1 MIVGTTHV
9 DKTSIQRARGTIAQR
24 RPSVV
29 AVELCEE
36 RLWALR
42 DSNRDK
48 LGSPTSTGFL
58 PWLLALLERAV
69 GSITDVFP
77 GTEMLEAVDEAE
89 KDGAQ
94 VVLIDKPIRQILD
107 EIGRVPFFEKLR
119 IGADV
124 VFTLFAVRT
133 KRTRSEISNTSL
145 EELMA
150 EFSARYPTL
159 WRILVRDRDIYM
171 ADRLREILGSTSGH
185 VVAVVGFG
193 HVSGINRN
201 LAAARRD
208 FRTEKAGFRYE
219 WTIGGSPS

>member
-1 MIVGTTHV
+1 
-9 DKTSIQRARGTIAQR
+9 
-24 RPSVV
+24 VV

-42 DSNRDK
+42 DPNRGK
-48 LGSPTSTGFL
+48 LSSPINTGFL

-69 GSITDVFP
+69 GSLTDVFP

-124 VFTLFAVRT
+124 ILALFAVRT
-133 KRTRSEISNTSL
+133 KQRGSKIHDTSL
-145 EELMA
+145 EQLMA
-150 EFSARYPTL
+150 EFSVKYPTL
-159 WRILVRDRDIYM
+159 WRILVEDRDIHM
-171 ADRLREILGSTSGH
+171 ADRLREILGSTSGY

-201 LAAARRD
+201 LAAAHRD
-208 FRTEKAGFRYE
+208 FLTEKAGFRYE